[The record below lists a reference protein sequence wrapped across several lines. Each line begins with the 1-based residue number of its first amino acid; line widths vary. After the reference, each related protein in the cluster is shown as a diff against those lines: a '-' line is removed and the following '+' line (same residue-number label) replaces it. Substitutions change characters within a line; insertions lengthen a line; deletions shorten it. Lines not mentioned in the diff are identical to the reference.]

1 MRGVLR
7 TFPPFS
13 ALALTVFL
21 AACAGTPTV
30 VPPQV
35 TIPPVGPRPA
45 TPVVPPVTPPVSAP
59 EVLIPQ
65 GPNPVPEAKRLSNL
79 PGWEDSDPFVAIEA
93 LRATCTYKKGR
104 QYANVCAAMVG
115 QDFESTGQIK
125 SFLLSH
131 LQIEPQMGGMAN
143 KGLMTGYFVP
153 DYDASYS
160 QTDEFSQPVRPRPAD
175 LVYVDGSK
183 MTPPQTGAKVA
194 ARKMG
199 DNYVPYYARADIEQ
213 MAVVTGY
220 YMRPEDYFFMQLQGS
235 GFLDM
240 PDGKRVYAAYSA
252 DNGLP
257 FVGVAKVMVDRG
269 ILAKNQT
276 SGDNIHDWLAAHK
289 GAEATAVM
297 NANPRYGFFA
307 IQPNQTEPLGAAGLP
322 LPPGSAVAIDPAYH
336 DLGDLFWLDADAG
349 SLKDAF
355 STYQRLVA
363 ALDTGGAIKGNV
375 RVDLYVGH
383 GERAGTEA
391 GRIKHDL
398 RMWRIVPAQ

>member
-1 MRGVLR
+1 MRVGFK
-7 TFPPFS
+7 TFAPSS
-13 ALALTVFL
+13 ALALTAFL
-21 AACAGTPTV
+21 TACAGTPTIAPPPVALPPV
-30 VPPQV
+30 VAPPV
-35 TIPPVGPRPA
+35 APAGPPATTPVIPPKPSGPEA
-45 TPVVPPVTPPVSAP
+45 
-59 EVLIPQ
+59 
-65 GPNPVPEAKRLSNL
+65 PNPVPEAKRLSNL

-104 QYANVCAAMVG
+104 QYANVCAAMAG
-115 QDFESTGQIK
+115 QDFESTDQIK
-125 SFLLSH
+125 NFLLSH
-131 LQIEPQMGGMAN
+131 LQIEPQMGAMAN

-183 MTPPQTGAKVA
+183 MTPPQNGAKVA
-194 ARKMG
+194 ARKAG
-199 DNYVPYYARADIEQ
+199 DNYVAYYARADIEQ
-213 MAVVTGY
+213 MPITTGY

-252 DNGLP
+252 DNGLN
-257 FVGVAKVMVDRG
+257 FVGIAKVMVDRG

-276 SGDNIHDWLAAHK
+276 SGDNIHDWLAAHR
-289 GAEATAVM
+289 GADATAVM

-307 IQPNQTEPLGAAGLP
+307 IQPDQTEPLGAAGLP
-322 LPPGSAVAIDPAYH
+322 LPPGSAVAVDPAYH

-383 GERAGTEA
+383 GARAGTEA

-398 RMWRIVPAQ
+398 RMWRIVPFQ